1 MPKLVKTKR
10 KINACTLFLAKRNF
24 YPICSTDNISE
35 NSTFTE
41 KAKQIKVQAKTKNV
55 NELKEGWK
63 DKALHDN
70 CPIRAGDPD
79 INSSLNHQWLASSGI
94 KSEIESFII
103 AVQDQ
108 SLPKRNFQANIL
120 ENGADPIC

>member
-103 AVQDQ
+103 AYQREIFKQ
-108 SLPKRNFQANIL
+108 TY
-120 ENGADPIC
+120 